1 MTLSPPALIA
11 QRTRAGACFATLAA
25 VLAIIACT
33 GFAKA
38 QQATPA
44 AVAAAKEMIETK
56 GALAMF
62 DPLIPGVIETV
73 KNTLLRTN
81 LQLSKELNEVAA
93 QLRAEYAAK
102 RAEITNEVARVYAE
116 QFTEKELK
124 DMTAFFKTPLGKRL
138 LEAEPR
144 AVELSMTRVQAWS
157 ERLSEE
163 MFGRFRAEMR
173 KKGHN
178 L

>member
-1 MTLSPPALIA
+1 MTFSTPASIA
-11 QRTRAGACFATLAA
+11 PRARAGARFAALAVA
-25 VLAIIACT
+25 LAMLVCAGSAT
-33 GFAKA
+33 A
-38 QQATPA
+38 QQPTPSTL
-44 AVAAAKEMIETK
+44 AAAKELIETK
-56 GALAMF
+56 GALGMF
-62 DPLIPGVIETV
+62 DPLIPGVIESV
-73 KNTLLRTN
+73 KNTLLRTSP
-81 LQLSKELNEVAA
+81 QLSKDLNEVSA
-93 QLRAEYAAK
+93 QLRAEYAPK
-102 RAEITNEVARVYAE
+102 RADVSNEVARAYAE

-124 DMTAFFKTPLGKRL
+124 DLTAFFKTPLGKKV